1 MKRFGILLGTLVV
14 ATSSLLGCG
23 SPDPSDNDADE
34 LVAVE
39 ADALV
44 KAAPVQVPLPGWGT
58 KLYSG
63 KCANDGFIL
72 ADGGVY
78 RVGGYVGPDVSGITI
93 RDRTP
98 NGEAVCHNIK
108 SWTSLVQYACK
119 VNSAEGNAIDTTVG
133 TYEGYVASTSEWING
148 VEMQYPCETVDD
160 GFYFGHSTFPNR
172 DNLAEFPSGDP
183 CPSSAEAD
191 LPLRRIECCA
201 NAPTL

>member
-14 ATSSLLGCG
+14 ATSSLLGCA
-23 SPDPSDNDADE
+23 SSDPSDTDADE

-44 KAAPVQVPLPGWGT
+44 KAGPVEVPLPGWGT

-78 RVGGYVGPDVSGITI
+78 RLGGYIGPEVTGITV
-93 RDRTP
+93 RDRTTS
-98 NGEAVCHNIK
+98 GEAVCHNIK
-108 SWTSLVQYACK
+108 TWASLVQYACK
-119 VNSAEGNAIDTTVG
+119 MNSAENNAVDTTVG
-133 TYEGYVASTSEWING
+133 TYEGYVDGTTEWINF
-148 VEMQYPCETVDD
+148 VQVQYPSESVDG
-160 GFYFGHSTFPNR
+160 GFFFGHSTFPDR
-172 DNLAEFPSGDP
+172 SNLAEFPSGDP

-201 NAPTL
+201 TPPNL